1 MRVKPYRRH
10 GFTTLVERPAVGSG
24 KRAAFTLVE
33 LLVVIGIIGVLV
45 SLLLPSLQKARAAA
59 DRAKCLSNQR
69 GILQALEM
77 YKNGSKGWYP
87 NYIPAANMAG
97 SVIIRFEQGTW
108 QGWDGTVGGSRRY
121 KTDQGWH
128 ALGRLIHMG
137 FIKDGRVM
145 YCPSEQI
152 EMNYETR
159 WQNNP
164 NAFID
169 PGNTRLYC
177 GYLYRIGGHGS
188 TNNLPEPDRT
198 LERKLIEKWEK
209 GGVKGVYSLTAD
221 FFGYDPY
228 WPANWPHQRPYG
240 IAVGW
245 SDGHCTYELFEQRD
259 YAIIKNYNQLAQPDK
274 HMHMLWRWAF
284 DEQNMQKVRTALGI
298 P

>member
-1 MRVKPYRRH
+1 M
-10 GFTTLVERPAVGSG
+10 
-24 KRAAFTLVE
+24 
-33 LLVVIGIIGVLV
+33 
-45 SLLLPSLQKARAAA
+45 
-59 DRAKCLSNQR
+59 
-69 GILQALEM
+69 EM
-77 YKNGSKGWYP
+77 YKNSSDGWYP

-97 SVIIRFEQGTW
+97 STISRFAQSTW
-108 QGWDGTVGGSRRY
+108 QGWDATVGGARRF

-128 ALGRLIHMG
+128 ALGRLIHRG
-137 FIKDGRVM
+137 FVKDGRAM

-152 EMNYETR
+152 EMNYESR
-159 WQNNP
+159 WENNL

-169 PGNTRLYC
+169 PGNAHLYT

-209 GGVKGVYSLTAD
+209 GGVKGVHSLTAD

-240 IAVGW
+240 ICVGW
-245 SDGHCTYELFEQRD
+245 SDGHCTYEPFEQRD
-259 YAIIKNYNQLAQPDK
+259 WAIIKNYNSLAQPDK
-274 HMHMLWRWAF
+274 HMHMLFRWAF
-284 DEQNMQKVRTALGI
+284 DEQNVQKVRTALGI